1 MILKIRSA
9 RNYYHTF
16 IIAAPLPGPPPAL
29 SLVIPDVPLP
39 GPDLA
44 SEPAPLIKS
53 EAMTSTSR
61 QNHNNNVI
69 AAEAAEEVDTHHIG
83 NVQLFV
89 NLIFILYARWRLKI
103 VCLQTKLASLAICKK
118 NLISIEIQFSINVV
132 RFVCRNLVST
142 DFEL

>member
-1 MILKIRSA
+1 MSFSVFDEFKFAPLEIT
-9 RNYYHTF
+9 NYYHTF

-69 AAEAAEEVDTHHIG
+69 AAEAAEEVDAHHIG
-83 NVQLFV
+83 NVQLF
-89 NLIFILYARWRLKI
+89 
-103 VCLQTKLASLAICKK
+103 C
-118 NLISIEIQFSINVV
+118 QFDFHFV
-132 RFVCRNLVST
+132 R
-142 DFEL
+142 